1 MYLTGSGSLSL
12 SLSRSRSHT
21 HKHTH
26 RQERCAHTH
35 ASVQLC
41 IYLCLYVWSVC
52 IYIYMLTE
60 KERERERERARD
72 ARWSLGFTAENTTSS
87 VRIVAF
93 STSTAS
99 SPRAARSG
107 TCEYNQCKD
116 YHQIARAGFFE
127 LILFTLKFEANL
139 SRIQANPLR
148 PCTDPARIWA
158 IAFDLT
164 EVQPLARKLQLLV
177 RSRETGLSGRSPR
190 VHSIAPD
197 HVIIQINRKSCD
209 LKSLGFGSQ
218 YALLPPL
225 NDQRKRG
232 FVLLQ
237 FWNLSQQP
245 VPSNPGPR

>member
-1 MYLTGSGSLSL
+1 MYLSGSGSLSL
-12 SLSRSRSHT
+12 SLAP
-21 HKHTH
+21 
-26 RQERCAHTH
+26 AHTPTRTRTDKKDVH
-35 ASVQLC
+35 TRTP
-41 IYLCLYVWSVC
+41 LYNYVFTCVCTYGMC
-52 IYIYMLTE
+52 IYIYVCMLTE
-60 KERERERERARD
+60 KERERARD

-93 STSTAS
+93 SSQLLQPRVPEQLGLVHANTTS
-99 SPRAARSG
+99 R
-107 TCEYNQCKD
+107 KD

-127 LILFTLKFEANL
+127 LILFTRKFEANL

-164 EVQPLARKLQLLV
+164 EVQPFARKLQLLV
-177 RSRETGLSGRSPR
+177 RSRETGLSGRSPC
-190 VHSIAPD
+190 VHSIAGSR
-197 HVIIQINRKSCD
+197 HHTINRKSCD